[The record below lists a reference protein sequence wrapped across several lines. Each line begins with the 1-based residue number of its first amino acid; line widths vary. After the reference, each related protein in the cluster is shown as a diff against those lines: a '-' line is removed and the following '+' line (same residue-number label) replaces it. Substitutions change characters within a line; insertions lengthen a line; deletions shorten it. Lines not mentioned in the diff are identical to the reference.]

1 MFPTLAALHI
11 KSSAQKLLSDLR
23 EINKATIRYHP
34 MLLGEID
41 ESMIYMLQLK
51 ISKRVNIER
60 IPRFMFTNL
69 S

>member
-34 MLLGEID
+34 MLLSDFNESVID
-41 ESMIYMLQLK
+41 MLQLK
-51 ISKRVNIER
+51 ISKRVNTER
-60 IPRFMFTNL
+60 IPRFMFTN
-69 S
+69 